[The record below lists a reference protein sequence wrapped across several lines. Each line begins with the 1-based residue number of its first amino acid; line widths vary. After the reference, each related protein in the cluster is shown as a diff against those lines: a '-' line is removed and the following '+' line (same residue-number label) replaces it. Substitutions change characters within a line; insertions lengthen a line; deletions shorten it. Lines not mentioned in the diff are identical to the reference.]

1 MDSKCESTSVS
12 HGATDL
18 NIKQEAEGEALDSF
32 ASPDLNIK
40 QEAEGETLDIHGSS
54 NLNIKQEQEAD
65 EYVIYGSDDINIK
78 QETTE
83 NASGDSSSPA
93 PNQETVTDLR
103 VKQEAEDHASC
114 GRAIHLP
121 TFSCGFKIEVD
132 QAEETNLGSLSP
144 LFSDKGG
151 FLGGSLCT
159 FVYHLLDYH
168 ACFSG
173 VPCGVY
179 PINVLGSITF
189 L

>member
-1 MDSKCESTSVS
+1 MDSKCEWTSVS

-40 QEAEGETLDIHGSS
+40 PESAANTFGICESA
-54 NLNIKQEQEAD
+54 NL
-65 EYVIYGSDDINIK
+65 NIK

-132 QAEETNLGSLSP
+132 QAEETDLGSLSP

-151 FLGGSLCT
+151 LLGGYLCT
-159 FVYHLLDYH
+159 FVYHLLDYL
-168 ACFSG
+168 AVF
-173 VPCGVY
+173 
-179 PINVLGSITF
+179 F
-189 L
+189 